1 MYHASIQYHWNS
13 QLVFGTNI
21 RALCVLLLYS
31 NVIIDNGNE
40 YERTAKSN
48 SWLREAKHSHIIFTI
63 HPRPM
68 KSVWSSSIYLLQWSK
83 LARNFSTICK
93 YQLQTSEVHV
103 TSMWY
108 MGPESYGLSQLI
120 RIWIKMQK
128 REDEGGRGR
137 NKWKTQRLFAWMNS
151 NLGNQSSFFLSN
163 SWLPR
168 FVCYFFFLRFYL
180 VATEIVRFCQDAFIY
195 THISTIRIIENGSFV
210 LDVRI
215 QSNASFRLDR
225 EKQTSKHTET
235 CRCFEKRKKNEKRR
249 ESDYNHNTIYTKH

>member
-1 MYHASIQYHWNS
+1 MYHASIQYHWNG

-31 NVIIDNGNE
+31 NFIIDNGNE

-151 NLGNQSSFFLSN
+151 NLGNQSSFFFVELLTSSVCVLFFFSSILSCGYRN
-163 SWLPR
+163 SAILPR
-168 FVCYFFFLRFYL
+168 R
-180 VATEIVRFCQDAFIY
+180 IY
-195 THISTIRIIENGSFV
+195 IHTHIHDSDHWKWLICIRCAHSIK
-210 LDVRI
+210 
-215 QSNASFRLDR
+215 RL
-225 EKQTSKHTET
+225 
-235 CRCFEKRKKNEKRR
+235 
-249 ESDYNHNTIYTKH
+249 I